1 MSNEPTADP
10 VAVPFEITFRSGPG
24 AGGGRTR
31 PRPGAAHLDRVS
43 GFDLAAAYRVQ
54 SINIDK
60 RIADGAVL
68 VGHKVGLTNPAMQAQ
83 LGVREPDFGQ
93 VLDDMRVAADA
104 EISIGDF
111 IAPRIEPEIAFIL
124 GRDLIGPRIMSADV
138 LFATEAVAPALEII
152 DSRITDWKIKLV
164 DTVAD
169 NASSARVVVGE
180 PRPLRGMGLI
190 GLQGRMERD
199 GEVIGS
205 GRGADVF
212 GDPAAAVAWLVN
224 TLAEFGQHLKAG
236 EVVIPGALCASAPL
250 VAGSAFKSDIDN
262 LGSVSVRVVA

>member
-1 MSNEPTADP
+1 VSIEPTADS
-10 VAVPFEITFRSGPG
+10 VAVPFETLL
-24 AGGGRTR
+24 AVAHEL
-31 PRPGAAHLDRVS
+31 AAAERERVPIQPIS
-43 GFDLAAAYRVQ
+43 ARMAGFDLDAAYRVQ
-54 SINIDK
+54 SINIEN

-68 VGHKVGLTNPAMQAQ
+68 VGHKVGLTNPAMQVQ
-83 LGVREPDFGQ
+83 LGVRDPDFGH
-93 VLDDMRVAADA
+93 VLDDMRVAAGT
-104 EISIGDF
+104 EVSLSEF

-152 DSRITDWKIKLV
+152 DSRIADWKIKLV

-169 NASSARVVVGE
+169 NASSSRVVVGE
-180 PRPLRGMGLI
+180 PRALNGMGLI
-190 GLQGRMERD
+190 DLHGRMERD

-205 GRGADVF
+205 GRGADVL

-224 TLAEFGQHLKAG
+224 TLSEYGQHLKAG

-250 VAGSAFKSDIDN
+250 VARSEFRADIDN
-262 LGSVSVRVVA
+262 LGSVSVRVVR